1 MISPEGS
8 FASPTGGPATQRG
21 RPRDAQ
27 LTQRFKDEAL
37 AQVSDHGFR
46 ALNVD
51 RLAAATGGGKA
62 GVYRRWPT
70 TSDLVAD
77 ALTDQHLV
85 PRPPDTGTLHGDLH
99 VLLEPFTR
107 ELTTAERAAA
117 SLVGPAR
124 HDATLAAALHTAVV
138 MPVTDAVTAMAA
150 AHNRR
155 GHPVTGSASRLLTTL
170 VLALWWERYLT
181 LGPRWNT
188 TELDQ
193 LIATTLLPVLN
204 PISDN

>member
-1 MISPEGS
+1 MITPEGS
-8 FASPTGGPATQRG
+8 PASPTGSPTTQRG
-21 RPRDAQ
+21 RPRNAQ

-37 AQVSDHGFR
+37 AQVAEHGFR

-85 PRPPDTGTLHGDLH
+85 PRAPDTGTLHGDLH
-99 VLLEPFTR
+99 VLLEPFTC
-107 ELTTAERAAA
+107 EPTTAERAAA
-117 SLVGPAR
+117 SLLGPAR
-124 HDATLAAALHTAVV
+124 HDATLAAALHAAVV
-138 MPVTDAVTAMAA
+138 SPVTDAVTAVAA
-150 AHNRR
+150 AHTRR
-155 GHPVTGSASRLLTTL
+155 GHPVTGSAGRLLTTL

-181 LGPRWNT
+181 LGPRWST
-188 TELDQ
+188 AELDH
-193 LIATTLLPVLN
+193 LIVTTLLPVLN
-204 PISDN
+204 PTGDD